1 MAQLHTPTPDG
12 VTLCVLCHTR
22 QETFSHLFFECPTTY
37 PMWEYIYHLT
47 QRITGL
53 RLNPCFELSVQF
65 NFPNHASQYT
75 DLLILL
81 YTVTRHTNWKS
92 RNTARLKIKPLI
104 LTKSYKESNK
114 HSGTDTLVKT
124 AKLNQY
130 TKVLCA
136 EYVQHFDE
144 RNYGRNMEVQLN
156 LKLRAILSCEI
167 PTFSIERAN
176 LQFSATRSST
186 M

>member
-1 MAQLHTPTPDG
+1 MAEYPLFHLTQQLIYRSIWNTLPVMAQLHTPTPDG

-81 YTVTRHTNWKS
+81 YTVTRHIIWKI
-92 RNTARLKIKPLI
+92 RNTARFENKTVDSDKIIQRIKQ
-104 LTKSYKESNK
+104 
-114 HSGTDTLVKT
+114 TLR
-124 AKLNQY
+124 Y
-130 TKVLCA
+130 R
-136 EYVQHFDE
+136 Y
-144 RNYGRNMEVQLN
+144 
-156 LKLRAILSCEI
+156 SCE
-167 PTFSIERAN
+167 
-176 LQFSATRSST
+176 TRKTKPMYEST
-186 M
+186 LRRICTAI